1 MNGSRR
7 PEYGPAA
14 GSRQRLEPK
23 VLEPKWLEHGPRPSP
38 ESGPTRDLREGP
50 HGGGPPAHGWGCT
63 GVHRGVSL
71 THHPA
76 GPLGLL
82 KSLLP
87 LFQLLLDQIG
97 VGAQAVLDLADAH
110 VGVQQELVDDL
121 ACTLQGL
128 GAS

>member
-1 MNGSRR
+1 
-7 PEYGPAA
+7 
-14 GSRQRLEPK
+14 
-23 VLEPKWLEHGPRPSP
+23 
-38 ESGPTRDLREGP
+38 
-50 HGGGPPAHGWGCT
+50 
-63 GVHRGVSL
+63 
-71 THHPA
+71 
-76 GPLGLL
+76 LL